1 VLPFLAGY
9 FWVAFLVEG
18 VEALVAEALV
28 AEALVVVLAEAA
40 VDFQVAAQVEAGK

>member
-9 FWVAFLVEG
+9 FWVASLVEG
-18 VEALVAEALV
+18 VEALV